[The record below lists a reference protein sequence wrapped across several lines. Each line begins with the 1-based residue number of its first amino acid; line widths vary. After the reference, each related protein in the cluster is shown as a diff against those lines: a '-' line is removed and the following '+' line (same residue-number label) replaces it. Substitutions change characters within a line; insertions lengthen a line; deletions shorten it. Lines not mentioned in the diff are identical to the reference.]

1 MLHACLTEI
10 QKSVILFDSEKTS
23 NGEKMSG
30 FFEEYKSL
38 DNLCKDILES
48 EKGVSEYIE
57 RMEKEERGRMIV
69 ADWDRDYKRLKSMRY
84 IRNRLAHD
92 DGAYENDLC
101 TDKDIAWVSDFQAR
115 IMNEED
121 PLTVLYNYDLEQ
133 GGNSSSDAYIQEKD
147 HDNAPSVNSQKKPV
161 KRSSQSKKKA
171 AAKEPVTPQA
181 AKSFK
186 PSFDLISA
194 LAAIL
199 LAVGI
204 ITALLVSC
212 L

>member
-1 MLHACLTEI
+1 M
-10 QKSVILFDSEKTS
+10 
-23 NGEKMSG
+23 MSS

-57 RMEKEERGRMIV
+57 RMEKDERGRMIV

-101 TDKDIAWVSDFQAR
+101 TDKDIAWVCDFQTR

-133 GGNSSSDAYIQEKD
+133 NGGSSSNAYGKEED
-147 HDNAPSVNSQKKPV
+147 HSAPNVNSQREPAKRAPRRKKSTSV
-161 KRSSQSKKKA
+161 KKNA
-171 AAKEPVTPQA
+171 PTP
-181 AKSFK
+181 SVPTFR

>member
-1 MLHACLTEI
+1 
-10 QKSVILFDSEKTS
+10 
-23 NGEKMSG
+23 MSS

-101 TDKDIAWVSDFQAR
+101 TGKDIAWVSDFQAR

-121 PLTVLYNYDLEQ
+121 PLTVLYSYDLEQ
-133 GGNSSSDAYIQEKD
+133 GAGSSSDAYRQKED
-147 HDNAPSVNSQKKPV
+147 HDNAPGVNNPQKPV
-161 KRSSQSKKKA
+161 KRSPQSKNKA
-171 AAKEPVTPQA
+171 TVKRPSIPQTAKA
-181 AKSFK
+181 FK

-199 LAVGI
+199 LSIGI
-204 ITALLVSC
+204 ITALLVSY

>member
-1 MLHACLTEI
+1 
-10 QKSVILFDSEKTS
+10 
-23 NGEKMSG
+23 MSG

-57 RMEKEERGRMIV
+57 RMENEERGRMIV
-69 ADWDRDYKRLKSMRY
+69 ADWDRDYKKLKSMRY

-101 TDKDIAWVSDFQAR
+101 TDNDIAWVSDFQSR

-121 PLTVLYNYDLEQ
+121 PLTVLYNYDREQ
-133 GGNSSSDAYIQEKD
+133 HGNASSLSYEQDEAHSDVSSIDSPKKPAKRSPQRKKSTKPKKPD
-147 HDNAPSVNSQKKPV
+147 SSPSVP
-161 KRSSQSKKKA
+161 
-171 AAKEPVTPQA
+171 
-181 AKSFK
+181 SFK

-199 LAVGI
+199 LATGI

-212 L
+212 LK